1 MKGNFRVKWV
11 KYKRLYGQR
20 AYIFLHISYLVKAMA
35 AERRI
40 GMICVTIELFAYNSL
55 SALGS
60 FIR

>member
-20 AYIFLHISYLVKAMA
+20 ANIFLHISYLEKTMA
-35 AERRI
+35 AERRV
-40 GMICVTIELFAYNSL
+40 GMIYVTIELFVYNSL
-55 SALGS
+55 CALGC